1 MGLGLGIL
9 GLRQT
14 RVRAR
19 ARLRVL
25 RWHGRHLAE
34 VNENINLGYSQDQ
47 GSQEKKCQI
56 QSLYSL
62 YLHHVYNPCMYQYHH
77 FTWSE

>member
-25 RWHGRHLAE
+25 N
-34 VNENINLGYSQDQ
+34 VIQD
-47 GSQEKKCQI
+47 K
-56 QSLYSL
+56 LMV
-62 YLHHVYNPCMYQYHH
+62 LHAIKPKFV
-77 FTWSE
+77 E

>member
-1 MGLGLGIL
+1 MKLGLGIL
-9 GLRQT
+9 GLRQA

-34 VNENINLGYSQDQ
+34 VNESINLGYSHDQ
-47 GSQEKKCQI
+47 G
-56 QSLYSL
+56 YS
-62 YLHHVYNPCMYQYHH
+62 
-77 FTWSE
+77 

>member
-1 MGLGLGIL
+1 MRLGLGIL
-9 GLRQT
+9 GLRQP

-25 RWHGRHLAE
+25 RWLGSLLAE

-47 GSQEKKCQI
+47 G
-56 QSLYSL
+56 YS
-62 YLHHVYNPCMYQYHH
+62 
-77 FTWSE
+77 